1 MIITQKDIIIKGV
14 TVSGQKFRPSDWAD
28 RLCSVLYSLDRD
40 HRKGFLAC
48 VQPVNLGGEKC
59 VVVDK
64 KLASRDPQAYRF
76 LMGFAGDNDLEVVEG
91 ENWVKTHPESGI
103 AAS

>member
-1 MIITQKDIIIKGV
+1 MIINQQDIIIKGV
-14 TVSGQKFRPSDWAD
+14 TLSGQKFRPSDWAD

-48 VQPVNLGGEKC
+48 VQPVNLDGEKC
-59 VVVDK
+59 VVVNK
-64 KLASRDPQAYRF
+64 KLGSQDPQAFRF

-91 ENWVKTHPESGI
+91 ENWVKTHPEAGI